1 MWFMHM
7 RELLADMSNWGVLVP
22 ALLVTL
28 GVGLLVGC
36 SMGCLCS
43 PQKEKD
49 DLFDHHCQ

>member
-7 RELLADMSNWGVLVP
+7 HDLLTSLSHWGVLVP

-28 GVGLLVGC
+28 GVGLLIGC

-43 PQKEKD
+43 SKEKD
-49 DLFDHHCQ
+49 DIFRHHEQ

>member
-7 RELLADMSNWGVLVP
+7 RELLADLSNWGVLVP

-28 GVGLLVGC
+28 GIGLLVGC

-43 PQKEKD
+43 SSKDKD
-49 DLFDHHCQ
+49 DLFHHNH

>member
-7 RELLADMSNWGVLVP
+7 RELLADLSNWGVLVP

-28 GVGLLVGC
+28 GVGLLVAC

-43 PQKEKD
+43 SSKGKD
-49 DLFDHHCQ
+49 DLFDHNH